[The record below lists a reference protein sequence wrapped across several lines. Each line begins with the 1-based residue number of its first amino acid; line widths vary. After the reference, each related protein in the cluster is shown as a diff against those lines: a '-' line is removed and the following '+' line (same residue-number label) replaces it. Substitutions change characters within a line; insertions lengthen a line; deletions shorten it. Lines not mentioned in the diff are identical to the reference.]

1 MENKLRLSGIIRESI
16 VDGPGIRMVVFAQG
30 CKHNCYGCHNPST
43 HDLMGGYE
51 TTIDNIL
58 KAIKENPLL
67 QGVTFSG
74 GEPFLQAKTF
84 AILAREI
91 HKLNLDVLVYTGY
104 TIEQLIDGMDENPAW
119 RELLS
124 EADTLVDGPFIMAQ
138 RSLSIKF
145 RGSKNQRV
153 IDPKASIK
161 AKKAIEKEFTL

>member
-30 CKHNCYGCHNPST
+30 CKHNCYGCHNPAT

-51 TTIDNIL
+51 TTIGNIL

-74 GEPFLQAKTF
+74 GEPFLQAETF

-104 TIEQLIDGMDENPAW
+104 TIEQLIDGIDENPAW
-119 RELLS
+119 RDLLS

-153 IDPKASIK
+153 IDPRASIK
-161 AKKAIEKEFTL
+161 AKKAIEKGFTL